1 MRTRNLIPT
10 LLLTILLMA
19 GTAFAG
25 PNINPGLWEFTTETQ
40 MQGGGAMQVP
50 AETHTQCITQDD
62 LVPMSQ
68 NASQECQIT
77 NVVTNGDTISWDI
90 VCGGQGGQMEGSGE
104 VTYHG
109 NTMNGSMVMAISG
122 TNMQIT
128 NTITGR
134 RIGNCSSSSSAAP
147 SQQATSQAQ
156 SEPSAMEEAITEDA
170 KDVGQAARDEV
181 KQNTIEEVRKGIQG
195 VFSDIF
201 K

>member
-1 MRTRNLIPT
+1 
-10 LLLTILLMA
+10 
-19 GTAFAG
+19 
-25 PNINPGLWEFTTETQ
+25 
-40 MQGGGAMQVP
+40 
-50 AETHTQCITQDD
+50 
-62 LVPMSQ
+62 
-68 NASQECQIT
+68 
-77 NVVTNGDTISWDI
+77 
-90 VCGGQGGQMEGSGE
+90 
-104 VTYHG
+104 
-109 NTMNGSMVMAISG
+109 MVMAISG

-156 SEPSAMEEAITEDA
+156 SEPSAVEEAITEDA